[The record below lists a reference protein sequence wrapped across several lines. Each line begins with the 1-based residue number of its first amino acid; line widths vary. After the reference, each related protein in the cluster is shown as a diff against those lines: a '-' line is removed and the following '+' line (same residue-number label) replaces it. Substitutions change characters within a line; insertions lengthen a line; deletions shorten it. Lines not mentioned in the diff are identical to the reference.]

1 MALFHGQQIISP
13 QYYPF
18 IVLNVSPEPASFL
31 RQRMNAMMTIGDA
44 PVARQDRNVLV
55 EWYDEVRNLLSDNS
69 LKALSTSA
77 HLFVRAAS

>member
-1 MALFHGQQIISP
+1 
-13 QYYPF
+13 
-18 IVLNVSPEPASFL
+18 
-31 RQRMNAMMTIGDA
+31 MNAMMTIGDA